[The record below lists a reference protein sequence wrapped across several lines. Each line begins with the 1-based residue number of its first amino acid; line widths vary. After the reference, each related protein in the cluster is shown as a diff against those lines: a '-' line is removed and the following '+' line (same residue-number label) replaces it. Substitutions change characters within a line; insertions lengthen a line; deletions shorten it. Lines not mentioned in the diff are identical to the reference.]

1 MWSVRL
7 ALLLQAFAHELAE
20 LALVRPFASNQEIQ
34 EIESAF
40 SLWNAVSPCGDKA
53 LAEVDIFLVYSR
65 RLDENPV
72 ASIAAAN
79 VQNSF
84 RARSEP
90 WHRCFREFHIE
101 AANLTAAEDI
111 YDSRGYAVRKD
122 WVNGSNKVFRFILQ
136 SFLEKSFVSDYEAFF
151 FMEFDS
157 TPLRPFWLDQF
168 YAEVFQYPRA
178 AIHGSRYRGDS
189 WDNFLH
195 HIPNSLLYHM
205 NGNAI
210 YFLRHPWLR
219 FLAQK
224 LEEEA
229 ASENG
234 SIAFDVRMAQLTL
247 EAPTRSDLQTAWTQN
262 VPESVELRHVLKHRC
277 FPKVKQYPQARCK

>member
-101 AANLTAAEDI
+101 AANLTAAEEGLGEWAQQ
-111 YDSRGYAVRKD
+111 SLSFHFAELFGE
-122 WVNGSNKVFRFILQ
+122 ILCIR
-136 SFLEKSFVSDYEAFF
+136 
-151 FMEFDS
+151 
-157 TPLRPFWLDQF
+157 LRSL
-168 YAEVFQYPRA
+168 
-178 AIHGSRYRGDS
+178 
-189 WDNFLH
+189 FLH
-195 HIPNSLLYHM
+195 GI
-205 NGNAI
+205 
-210 YFLRHPWLR
+210 
-219 FLAQK
+219 
-224 LEEEA
+224 
-229 ASENG
+229 
-234 SIAFDVRMAQLTL
+234 
-247 EAPTRSDLQTAWTQN
+247 
-262 VPESVELRHVLKHRC
+262 
-277 FPKVKQYPQARCK
+277 